1 MKKQLFKCT
10 LLLLAFVLFIPARG
24 WPIDAKRV
32 VLPNGLT
39 LLFSEKHNLPIV
51 KATMLIKASPINEPA
66 EKAGL
71 ANLTAELLLEGTK
84 TRTSEEISEA
94 IEFIGGDLSVST
106 ERDYT
111 ELELSILKK
120 DIKTGFSILSDILL
134 NPVFSENEITRKKD
148 IIKGALRQREEDPS
162 FLGSRAFRKAVFST
176 SHPYGRIIEGS
187 TNTLDMITRE
197 DIIDFHKNWYRPNN
211 AILSVVGDISFD
223 ELNGLI
229 QEFFGTWKP
238 YEAPA
243 PTIPPVTVPAEPK
256 TIPVEKDLTQA
267 NIFLGHLGVKRS
279 NTDYYALSVMNYILG
294 GGGFAS
300 RLMTRIR
307 DDLGLAYDVHSY
319 FTSNLFRGAFLVG
332 VQTKNRS
339 AKDVIRIILEEI
351 KRIQK
356 EPVTDEELME
366 AKSYLTGSFPRRL
379 DTMGKVARFLA
390 LTEFYG
396 LGLDYDMEY
405 KDLINSVTKDDVLRV
420 ARKYLHPDA
429 YTLVIVADLEKAGFN
444 EKQSD

>member
-1 MKKQLFKCT
+1 MRKQLVKCT
-10 LLLLAFVLFIPARG
+10 LFLIALALFIPAKG

-39 LLFSEKHNLPIV
+39 LLFSERHNLPII
-51 KATMLIKASPINEPA
+51 KATMLIKASPINEPE

-71 ANLTAELLLEGTK
+71 ANLTAELLMEGTK
-84 TRTSEEISEA
+84 TRSSEEISEA

-134 NPVFSENEITRKKD
+134 NPAFSEKEITRKRD
-148 IIKGALRQREEDPS
+148 ILKGALRQREEDPS
-162 FLGSRAFRKAVFST
+162 FLGSRAFRKAVFTT

-187 TNTLDMITRE
+187 TNTLDGITRE
-197 DIIDFHKNWYRPNN
+197 DIINFHKKWYRPNN

-238 YEAPA
+238 SEANP
-243 PTIPPVTVPAEPK
+243 PSIPPVSVPEKPEVI
-256 TIPVEKDLTQA
+256 TIQKDLTQA
-267 NIFLGHLGVKRS
+267 NIFIGHLGVKRS
-279 NTDYYALSVMNYILG
+279 NPDYYALSVMNYILG

-307 DDLGLAYDVHSY
+307 DDLGLA
-319 FTSNLFRGAFLVG
+319 
-332 VQTKNRS
+332 
-339 AKDVIRIILEEI
+339 
-351 KRIQK
+351 
-356 EPVTDEELME
+356 
-366 AKSYLTGSFPRRL
+366 
-379 DTMGKVARFLA
+379 
-390 LTEFYG
+390 
-396 LGLDYDMEY
+396 
-405 KDLINSVTKDDVLRV
+405 
-420 ARKYLHPDA
+420 
-429 YTLVIVADLEKAGFN
+429 
-444 EKQSD
+444 